1 LESLLAPHRIN
12 PSDSDPIHIMGGMA
26 DENFAEVEWNQNHA
40 QDIPSAPPGDD
51 IHPGGLGKRKNS
63 SIAAMKSTQG
73 SSDKLQ
79 AGRNADAIDLAGVG
93 HSTMECTV
101 THPLKENDGSK
112 DAYVSYEVITRVCIF
127 YTFPQLVLIID
138 HRPTSLA
145 SPNLSLL
152 FAGDLPTLYF
162 CTIN

>member
-1 LESLLAPHRIN
+1 
-12 PSDSDPIHIMGGMA
+12 MGGMA
-26 DENFAEVEWNQNHA
+26 DENFADVEWNQNHA
-40 QDIPSAPPGDD
+40 QDTNSPPGDD
-51 IHPGGLGKRKNS
+51 LQPGGLGKRKNS

-79 AGRNADAIDLAGVG
+79 AGRNADAMDLAGVG

-112 DAYVSYEVITRVCIF
+112 DAYVSYEVITRVCTST
-127 YTFPQLVLIID
+127 YSPKLVLIIS
-138 HRPTSLA
+138 HRPTFLA
-145 SPNLSLL
+145 SRSQSLL
-152 FAGDLPTLYF
+152 SADASLTLCS